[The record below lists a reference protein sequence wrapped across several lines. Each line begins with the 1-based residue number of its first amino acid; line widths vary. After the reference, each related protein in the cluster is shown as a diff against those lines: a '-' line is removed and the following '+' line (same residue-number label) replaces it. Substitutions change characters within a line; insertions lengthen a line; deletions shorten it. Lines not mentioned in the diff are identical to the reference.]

1 MKRKVLLDL
10 DERIV
15 DRLDSLRDDLG
26 VTSRSVVVSMLI
38 EATKQFMPTKAQLVL
53 SEVSQTNL
61 IAANIAP

>member
-1 MKRKVLLDL
+1 MKKKVLLDL

-38 EATKQFMPTKAQLVL
+38 EATKQFTPTKAQLVL